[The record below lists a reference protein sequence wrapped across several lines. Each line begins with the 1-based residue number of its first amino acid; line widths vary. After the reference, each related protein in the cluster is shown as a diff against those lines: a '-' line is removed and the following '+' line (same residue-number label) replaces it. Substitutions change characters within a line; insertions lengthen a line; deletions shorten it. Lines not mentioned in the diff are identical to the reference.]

1 MKRFLIETTTIN
13 KRFNFIT
20 DHKQSY
26 LKVVSTSS
34 QPQVSVTLTKGK
46 EEEVMEYDLDMLIDV
61 KGWKAIG
68 NKLSTYPVKDVSLI
82 ISEKAEEEESSMEL
96 EEGNEEVTDSDQEL
110 EVGSKID
117 LSPKKDED
125 EQLGLF

>member
-1 MKRFLIETTTIN
+1 MN

-26 LKVVSTSS
+26 LKIVSTES
-34 QPQVSVTLTKGK
+34 QPQVSVTVIKGK
-46 EEEVMEYDLDMLIDV
+46 EEEVVEYDLDMLIDV

-68 NKLSTYPVKDVSLI
+68 NKLSTFPVKEISLI
-82 ISEKAEEEESSMEL
+82 LTEKVSNSESDAVEEEGDESGASDEQL
-96 EEGNEEVTDSDQEL
+96 EI
-110 EVGSKID
+110 GSTID
-117 LSPKKDED
+117 LTPKKDED